1 MITKFNIQSG
11 FYSRWPAAKALLYS
25 VTLVVAV
32 LVLVGCQPNIPSV
45 QNLPPTAVPFPTV
58 TPGRLIKG
66 VLPDEVG
73 IPLNGAGLS
82 NPATAVALANQPT
95 ATPDYKTCPGSGTA
109 TPPDRPT
116 NGRTLLAAVMIY
128 LTNGGAPATVGN
140 ILGGWELL
148 GKNGLVRADVDFT
161 GEGTP
166 DILMSYNA
174 PDDGGT
180 LAILSCIAG
189 QYTTLYQV
197 ITGGDAPQII
207 AVGDMNVDSKPDVL
221 FDSYGCSSDDKKNCT
236 YRTQLITW
244 QAEDGQFISL
254 LNGPIISSQEPTLKD
269 VDNDRIQELVVKL
282 TDTGNASTGPL
293 RTGVNIYDWS
303 GTSYVLSIVQ
313 LDPPQFVIQVVQEG
327 DSNFARQAMDKAIPL
342 YQQALS
348 STALRFWLNDEPT
361 YIKSYIYYKLL
372 LAQAYA
378 DDKGLLTT
386 FQTALAAYPDP
397 NNAPV
402 YVAMIN
408 SFWNG
413 YQVTNNLHSACQEV
427 QAIIS
432 ARPEAVGLLNRY
444 GSRSPAIA
452 AQDLCPF

>member
-1 MITKFNIQSG
+1 MKYTFNLKTI
-11 FYSRWPAAKALLYS
+11 FYVGGLVAAC
-25 VTLVVAV
+25 
-32 LVLVGCQPNIPSV
+32 LVLVGCQPNTSE
-45 QNLPPTAVPFPTV
+45 QNLLPTAIPFPTV
-58 TPGRLIKG
+58 TPGREIKG
-66 VLPDEVG
+66 VLPNVVG
-73 IPLNGAGLS
+73 IPLNGVGLS
-82 NPATAVALANQPT
+82 NPATAVALANLPT
-95 ATPDYKTCPGSGTA
+95 ATPDYKTCPGSGNPTV
-109 TPPDRPT
+109 DERSRPT
-116 NGRTLLAAVMIY
+116 NGRTTVAAVLSY
-128 LTNGGAPATVGN
+128 LTNGGAPATVGD
-140 ILGGWELL
+140 LLSKWDLL
-148 GKNGLVRADVDFT
+148 GKNGAVRADVDFT

-166 DILMSYNA
+166 DVLMSYVA

-180 LAILSCIAG
+180 LTILSCVAG
-189 QYTTLYQV
+189 QYTILYQAV
-197 ITGGDAPQII
+197 VGGDAPQII
-207 AVGDMNVDSKPDVL
+207 DVADINADSKPDVL

-254 LNGPIISSQEPTLKD
+254 LNGPIISSEPLTFKD

-293 RTGVNIYDWS
+293 RTGINIYDWN
-303 GTSYVLSIVQ
+303 GTGYVLSIVQ
-313 LDPPQFVIQVVQEG
+313 LDPPQFLIQVVQEG

-342 YQQALS
+342 YQQALT
-348 STALRFWLNDEPT
+348 STSLRFWLNDEPT

-413 YQVTNNLHSACQEV
+413 FQVTNNLHSACQEV
-427 QAIIS
+427 QAIINT
-432 ARPEAVGLLNRY
+432 RPDAIGLLNRY
-444 GSRSPAIA
+444 GNRSPVIA

>member
-1 MITKFNIQSG
+1 MKYIFDFNLNRFLWCG
-11 FYSRWPAAKALLYS
+11 CLLA
-25 VTLVVAV
+25 AV
-32 LVLVGCQPNIPSV
+32 LILVGCQPDTTSQ
-45 QNLPPTAVPFPTV
+45 QNLPPTTIPFPTV
-58 TPGRLIKG
+58 TPGRLLKG
-66 VLPDEVG
+66 VLPEVVG
-73 IPLNGAGLS
+73 IPLNGVGLS
-82 NPATAVALANQPT
+82 NPATAVALANLPT
-95 ATPDYKTCPGSGTA
+95 PTPDYKTCPSSGNPTV
-109 TPPDRPT
+109 DQRSIPT
-116 NGRTLLAAVMIY
+116 NGRTTLAAIVSY
-128 LTNGGAPATVGN
+128 LTNGGAPSNIGN
-140 ILGGWELL
+140 VLMSWNMLGESGV
-148 GKNGLVRADVDFT
+148 VRSDVDFT

-166 DILMSYNA
+166 DILMSYKA

-189 QYTTLYQV
+189 QYTALYQV
-197 ITGGDAPQII
+197 ITGGDAPKILDI
-207 AVGDMNVDSKPDVL
+207 SDLNADNKPDVL
-221 FDSYGCSSDDKKNCT
+221 FDSYGCSAEDKKNCT

-244 QAEDGQFISL
+244 QPEDGQFISV
-254 LNGPIISSQEPTLKD
+254 LNGPIISTEPPTIKD

-293 RTGVNIYDWS
+293 RTGVNIYDWN
-303 GTSYVLSIVQ
+303 GTGYVLSIVQ
-313 LDPPQFVIQVVQEG
+313 LDPPQFVIQVVQEA
-327 DSNFARQAMDKAIPL
+327 DNNFARQAMDKAIPL

-348 STALRFWLNDEPT
+348 STTLRFWLNDEPT
-361 YIKSYIYYKLL
+361 YIKSYIFYKLM

-397 NNAPV
+397 GTAPV

-413 YQVTNNLHSACQEV
+413 YQVTNNLHSACLEV
-427 QAIIS
+427 QAIIN

-444 GSRSPAIA
+444 GSRSPTIA